1 MHAGT
6 TYGGLR
12 WGQPVSQQNIIN
24 ESGKPGTG
32 VPIDLR
38 RSLMMVLIF
47 NFFFFGPG
55 GGRPRSRAPRPNQR
69 PVANFDVH
77 FESDLRRNV

>member
-1 MHAGT
+1 MQALR

-12 WGQPVSQQNIIN
+12 WGQPV
-24 ESGKPGTG
+24 SGKPGTG

-77 FESDLRRNV
+77 FESDLRPNV